1 MSPTGD
7 SHVTVIFSGE
17 KCPRACPGT
26 LKRCTG
32 IAPCQLRRALW
43 GNRCCP
49 ANAATSCFDVHVATK
64 PEHDPRTCALS
75 FLHTTIRYQSE
86 WSVLR
91 PRGGGRPFGLATWV
105 RRQSCG
111 KERRFQPAR
120 SSGKVLRLCS
130 RPPCIRS
137 SSLRAPIAR
146 ATTRLVSAVEHRTS
160 SIEDCFVSE
169 SWSVRTAG
177 AVSLCVCVSLG
188 LCLGLS
194 VSLCL
199 CVCVCRC
206 VCVPV
211 CLCRCV
217 SVSLCVCVSAPLSV
231 SLCLSLS
238 ASVFVSASLSESLS
252 VCLCLSVSV
261 SLFLCVSV
269 SPCLR
274 VSVSLCVCVSVRLC
288 VCVSVCLCVCVS
300 VSLCV

>member
-26 LKRCTG
+26 LKRCAG

-43 GNRCCP
+43 GNRCRP
-49 ANAATSCFDVHVATK
+49 ANAATSCFDLHVATK
-64 PEHDPRTCALS
+64 LEHDPRTCALTL
-75 FLHTTIRYQSE
+75 LHTTIRHQSE
-86 WSVLR
+86 SSVLR
-91 PRGGGRPFGLATWV
+91 PRGRGRPFGLATWV

-160 SIEDCFVSE
+160 SIEDCFVTE

-194 VSLCL
+194 VSQFL

-206 VCVPV
+206 F
-211 CLCRCV
+211 CV
-217 SVSLCVCVSAPLSV
+217 SVSLCLCVSVCLSV
-231 SLCLSLS
+231 CASVYV
-238 ASVFVSASLSESLS
+238 SVFVS
-252 VCLCLSVSV
+252 VCV
-261 SLFLCVSV
+261 CV
-269 SPCLR
+269 
-274 VSVSLCVCVSVRLC
+274 CVCVSV
-288 VCVSVCLCVCVS
+288 
-300 VSLCV
+300 